1 MREKVHVRSWKNAR
15 QSLKADNDKTILGE
29 IRMSEVNLPGRL
41 GNPDL
46 SFEDDP
52 RADPRIAGAMAMM
65 ALGEGVAPLPADASY
80 EECLEYA
87 AAFEKTGQ
95 VAHPAMLEMM
105 PAFDDVES
113 TVETIEGVDGNEIS
127 LFIERPK
134 NQVGALPG
142 MVHMHGGGMVL
153 AKAADPNYVRWRK
166 SLAQTGMVI
175 VDVEF
180 RNGGGELGNHP
191 FPAGLNDCA
200 TATQW
205 TYANKERLG
214 IATIITSG
222 ESGGGNLC
230 IATALKARKEGWSD
244 QIDGVYGMCPY
255 ISGNYLNPPAELAS
269 LVENDT
275 YMLEGGMMVTLV
287 KVYDPTGDYATD
299 PLAWPLHA
307 TNAELEGLP
316 PHIIS
321 VNELDPLRDEGL
333 EYYRKLAKAGVAAV
347 ARTVHGTP
355 HAGDIGFVD
364 IAPEVTA
371 ETVRSIHG
379 FASSLG

>member
-1 MREKVHVRSWKNAR
+1 
-15 QSLKADNDKTILGE
+15 
-29 IRMSEVNLPGRL
+29 MSAVKLPGRL
-41 GNPDL
+41 GKADM

-52 RADPRIAGAMAMM
+52 RADPRIAGALALMAV
-65 ALGEGVAPLPADASY
+65 GDGVEPLAADASY
-80 EECLEYA
+80 EQCLEYCT
-87 AAFEKTGQ
+87 AFEKSGE
-95 VAHPAMLEMM
+95 VAHPAMLQMM

-113 TVETIEGVDGNEIS
+113 TIEMIEGVDGNAIT

-134 NQVGALPG
+134 NQAGPLPG
-142 MVHMHGGGMVL
+142 VVHMHGGGMVL
-153 AKAADPNYVRWRK
+153 MKAADPMFVRWRK
-166 SLAQTGMVI
+166 SLAQTGMV
-175 VDVEF
+175 VVGAEF

-214 IATIITSG
+214 ISTIITSG
-222 ESGGGNLC
+222 ESGGGNLA
-230 IATALKARKEGWSD
+230 IATALKAHREGWSD

-255 ISGNYLNPPAELAS
+255 ISGNYSTPPGELIS

-275 YMLEGGMMVTLV
+275 YMLEASSMASMV

-307 TNAELEGLP
+307 SDDDLKGLP

-333 EYYRKLAKAGVAAV
+333 EYYRKLAKAGVSAV

-355 HAGDIGFVD
+355 HAGDIGFAD

-371 ETVRSIHG
+371 ETLRSIHG